1 MECIG
6 STWSRGVEGW
16 GLKKGDRG
24 ERRGPR
30 PTLLLPVGVGRARC
44 EMDTPPLSGSDSD
57 SDDSL
62 VTDREVGVSRAG
74 GLGAGE
80 ALTPLVLTADL
91 VLQLQD
97 AFSRGLLKPGLN
109 VVLEGPKKA
118 VNDVVSSGA
127 RSGVLGREI
136 STGTVVLG

>member
-1 MECIG
+1 MSAELEG
-6 STWSRGVEGW
+6 SV
-16 GLKKGDRG
+16 
-24 ERRGPR
+24 
-30 PTLLLPVGVGRARC
+30 
-44 EMDTPPLSGSDSD
+44 
-57 SDDSL
+57 
-62 VTDREVGVSRAG
+62 REV
-74 GLGAGE
+74 
-80 ALTPLVLTADL
+80 LTPLVLTADL

-136 STGTVVLG
+136 STRNGCAWVTQFLFQERRNLRIVKRVNYLSGYWGLALCRLA